1 MSFRPPSRRPK
12 FFISITRLPNYPITR
27 FRLLPLLALSLLA
40 PGCREAAKPATRE
53 AIVWKPLGSWS
64 GRALMQTEAF
74 ISDSGSLRIVWEAG
88 SETTAPGRGSFKIT
102 LHSGVS
108 GRSLLEAVN
117 HEGPGRDVAYVTEDP
132 REFFLVIDPSNLDWT
147 VAVSEAVP
155 VTAPD
160 R

>member
-1 MSFRPPSRRPK
+1 MV
-12 FFISITRLPNYPITR
+12 
-27 FRLLPLLALSLLA
+27 LLFVLCAAS
-40 PGCREAAKPATRE
+40 CRTASKPVTKDT
-53 AIVWKPLGSWS
+53 IVWKPLGSWS

-155 VTAPD
+155 ATAPD